1 MAINKKP
8 VLVHVTNNLNNRGGI
23 ERLLGAALPLLT
35 DRYEVHA
42 VAYKEKG
49 CYYESFPEQGVHTH
63 FLPRYGTLSP
73 RNLSNYASLF
83 RELNARIVH
92 AHARSANVFC
102 SLAAR
107 LARVPVRVAHIHT
120 YSLELYWHSA
130 HRLQHVLRRLTDGV
144 VHCIATDKI
153 ILPAQCMLAPY
164 SRAMPLV
171 PEERF
176 AIVHSGVDFSGIQ
189 TVRPEYD
196 LRLQHGLAR
205 DELILGFAGRLVPSK
220 GIALLPEIAESLV
233 RSGRRFRIVILGDG
247 GGEPVEQLKQAA
259 TQIGDGQ
266 RFLFLGWVDAPEQY
280 YPQFDAFLFPSEPG
294 TEAWSLSLTEAALH
308 NIPVIARK
316 TEITMEYSN
325 YYSRI
330 VFLED
335 DKEPAQTL
343 ERALK
348 TPDMP
353 DERVAA
359 FTMPRFADALDTLYT
374 SLLRND

>member
-8 VLVHVTNNLNNRGGI
+8 VLVHVTNNLSNRGGI

-63 FLPRYGTLSP
+63 FLPRCGTLSP

-83 RELNARIVH
+83 RELNAQIVH
-92 AHARSANVFC
+92 AHSHTANVFC
-102 SLAAR
+102 PLAAR
-107 LARVPVRVAHIHT
+107 LARVPARVAHIHNISFEIHW
-120 YSLELYWHSA
+120 YGA
-130 HRLQHVLRRLTDGV
+130 HRLQRALRRLTEGL

-196 LRLQHGLAR
+196 LRLQHGLTE
-205 DELILGFAGRLVPSK
+205 DELVLGFAGRLVPSK

-247 GGEPVEQLKQAA
+247 GGAPVEALKQAA
-259 TQIGDGQ
+259 TQIGDG
-266 RFLFLGWVDAPEQY
+266 RHFLFLGWVDTPEQY

-308 NIPVIARK
+308 NIPVVARK

-335 DKEPAQTL
+335 AKEPAQAL
-343 ERALK
+343 ERALR

-353 DERVAA
+353 DERVEA